1 MASKGAAKFASPR
14 VIPGLIIA
22 ALGALLLLNNFDIL
36 DIGQLRK
43 LWPLLV
49 VALGL
54 HWAIEG
60 HNKVMGGL
68 VAVTGVALQ
77 LDKLGWVDVE
87 WRELWRYWPVLLI
100 AAGVGMIVQR
110 GGGRDNQF
118 GGALLASLGAY
129 LLASNLNWIHI
140 ELWQLWPVAVIL
152 LGVAMIRKAV
162 R

>member
-14 VIPGLIIA
+14 VLPGLIIA

-60 HNKVMGGL
+60 NNKVLGGL
-68 VAVTGVALQ
+68 VAAAGVALQ

-100 AAGVGMIVQR
+100 AGGVGMMMQR
-110 GGGRDNQF
+110 GGRDNQF
-118 GGALLASLGAY
+118 GGALLASIGAY
-129 LLASNLNWIHI
+129 LLASNLGWIQV
-140 ELWQLWPVAVIL
+140 EMWQLWPVAVIL